1 MRQNSPVRTVDK
13 LFLLHIAVPFHALTK
28 TLTLEGPGYQ
38 SLWGCPCSAGLLY
51 ARTTGPASPTCLIPS
66 TERWQRQLLKSYNNS
81 WEAPWATDSAITK
94 EMRADG
100 RVVSQH
106 WVGKMGVHMVLVGS
120 HMVLPGAWVTAEQLL
135 AEDVVSACST
145 DLSVSQHSSASLHT
159 PSPGHHALSRVH
171 CFVALLSLYCLA
183 VLLSEGFS
191 LS

>member
-1 MRQNSPVRTVDK
+1 MHLQRPSHWRDQGTS
-13 LFLLHIAVPFHALTK
+13 HCGAVPVQQGSCMPKPLGQ
-28 TLTLEGPGYQ
+28 LPPL
-38 SLWGCPCSAGLLY
+38 
-51 ARTTGPASPTCLIPS
+51 ASSPS

-81 WEAPWATDSAITK
+81 WEAPWATDSAIAK

-106 WVGKMGVHMVLVGS
+106 WVGKVGVHTVLVGS
-120 HMVLPGAWVTAEQLL
+120 HMVLPGAWVTAGQLQ
-135 AEDVVSACST
+135 AEDVVGACGT
-145 DLSVSQHSSASLHT
+145 SVSQHSSAALHT